1 VRIGSTDN
9 GEGVLSTHGGEGRQ
23 VVRIGVL
30 KGSGIITISD
40 RDGDALASIAEG
52 LEGGGV
58 FTAFEDNGQGVSWTA
73 PEIEPPLAN

>member
-1 VRIGSTDN
+1 
-9 GEGVLSTHGGEGRQ
+9 
-23 VVRIGVL
+23 
-30 KGSGIITISD
+30 
-40 RDGDALASIAEG
+40 LASIAEG